1 MEDKHIHLVSDATG
15 ETVNSVAK
23 ACLVQFDDLN
33 IIEHAWPLI
42 RSDVQMERVLEGIAA
57 RPGIVLGTLVNDEL
71 RKQLQEGCKKLDV
84 PFVPVLDPV
93 LATLTKVWGSEAG
106 NLPGRQHAMDDE
118 YFKRIDAMHFVMS
131 HDDGQSAETLREADI
146 IILGVSRTSKTPTCV
161 YLANRGLKAA
171 NVPIVPGCPLP
182 PELEL
187 SKEPLIVG
195 LTKDPQRLVQIR
207 KNRLRMLNQMEDT
220 DYVDL
225 ETVIEEVKEA
235 RRLYTRRGWPII
247 DVSRK
252 SIEETTAAIV
262 QLYKTHRESAND

>member
-15 ETVNSVAK
+15 ETVSSVAK

-42 RSDVQMERVLEGIAA
+42 RSEAQMERVLDGIAA
-57 RPGIVLGTLVNDEL
+57 RPGIVLGTLVNDDL
-71 RKQLQEGCKKLDV
+71 RKILQAGCKRLDV

-93 LATLTKVWGSEAG
+93 LATLAKVWGSEAV
-106 NLPGRQHAMDDE
+106 NLPGRQHTMDDE

-131 HDDGQSAETLREADI
+131 HDDGQSAETLQEADI

-182 PELEL
+182 PELDRPEG
-187 SKEPLIVG
+187 PLVVG

-207 KNRLRMLNQMEDT
+207 KNRLRMLNQLEDT

-252 SIEETTAAIV
+252 SIEETTAAIA
-262 QLYKTHRESAND
+262 QLYKTHRETNR

>member
-23 ACLVQFDDLN
+23 ACLAQFDDLN

-42 RSDVQMERVLEGIAA
+42 RSASQMERVIDGIAA
-57 RPGIVLGTLVNDEL
+57 RPGIVLGTLVNDDL
-71 RKQLQEGCKKLDV
+71 RRQLQAGCKKLDV

-93 LATLTKVWGSEAG
+93 LATLAKVWGSETL
-106 NLPGRQHAMDDE
+106 NLPGRQHIMDDE
-118 YFKRIDAMHFVMS
+118 YFKRIDAMHYVMA

-171 NVPIVPGCPLP
+171 NVPVVPGCPLP
-182 PELEL
+182 PELDVPGG
-187 SKEPLIVG
+187 PLIVG
-195 LTKDPQRLVQIR
+195 LTKDPQHLVQIR
-207 KNRLRMLNQMEDT
+207 KNRLRMLNQLEDT

-235 RRLYTRRGWPII
+235 RRLYTRRGWPVI

-252 SIEETTAAIV
+252 SIEETTAAIL
-262 QLYKTHRESAND
+262 QLYKNHAEMV